1 MKAQFTFLSGPR
13 AGQVAIFSQPYVGLG
28 RHPQNELQFDP
39 DEDLDVSARHAGVT
53 REGDLYVLRDLG
65 STNGTYVN
73 NKRLATQHVLATKD
87 VIRLGPKGP
96 ELEFTAIGGAPRQAM
111 PPTAGGAPAQG
122 TAVYGSQAELPPLPP
137 KPPSVAPRMRP
148 TPGPGT
154 QTKIQAAVAAETRK
168 HRRTTWVLV
177 ALLVV
182 LAGAYVW
189 QSRVASEALA
199 AQRALLVAQVDS
211 LMAQMTD
218 LSSRSEGLRTALDS
232 ARGDAR
238 LLRQQLAAAPDDEKT
253 IAELRQ
259 RLESAVQQQR
269 TLAGAATLDATG
281 IANRNRDAIAMIF
294 VQYADGRV
302 FTGTGFVVKTDP
314 LGGYLV
320 TNKHVVTDSATGQNA
335 VRLGVVPEGSDQNFK
350 GDIVAVHPTADVAL
364 IRVSVH
370 RGFPGAVTLADS
382 LPLPSMG
389 APTATIGFPMGLD
402 LQGGQD
408 WKTVGV
414 AATLSLGTVSRVLP
428 DLLQLDSYGAQGS
441 SGSPIFDR
449 QGRVIG
455 VLYGGQPGSNGRI
468 IYAVPVRAVHQLLAA
483 SP

>member
-1 MKAQFTFLSGPR
+1 
-13 AGQVAIFSQPYVGLG
+13 
-28 RHPQNELQFDP
+28 
-39 DEDLDVSARHAGVT
+39 
-53 REGDLYVLRDLG
+53 
-65 STNGTYVN
+65 
-73 NKRLATQHVLATKD
+73 
-87 VIRLGPKGP
+87 
-96 ELEFTAIGGAPRQAM
+96 
-111 PPTAGGAPAQG
+111 
-122 TAVYGSQAELPPLPP
+122 
-137 KPPSVAPRMRP
+137 
-148 TPGPGT
+148 
-154 QTKIQAAVAAETRK
+154 
-168 HRRTTWVLV
+168 
-177 ALLVV
+177 VV
-182 LAGAYVW
+182 LSGAYVW
-189 QSRVASEALA
+189 QSRVASQALA

-232 ARGDAR
+232 ARGDAQ

-253 IAELRQ
+253 ISELRH
-259 RLESAVQQQR
+259 RLETAVQQQR

-281 IANRNRDAIAMIF
+281 IAARNRDAIAMIF

-320 TNKHVVTDSATGQNA
+320 TNKHVVTDSTTGQNA

-364 IRVSVH
+364 VRVSVH

-389 APTATIGFPMGLD
+389 APSATIGFPMGLD
-402 LQGGQD
+402 LKGGED

-455 VLYGGQPGSNGRI
+455 VLFGGQPGSNGRI